1 MDSNFLQGKNPK
13 TAIQKTA
20 FQKPRRWVL
29 TSFAILSLCGALVS
43 TSGCTNLL
51 RTLVVLTHDPNVKPE
66 YDIVKKRVALV
77 TTVDGISTKDASA
90 LVMSSGFKALI
101 KSELKK
107 KVVFIDQEEV
117 DRAFNDQPLESKN
130 FAEIASQTG
139 ADCVIFVD
147 IKDLKLKRDKTL
159 YQGSCQCAVKVYEPD
174 AGKSSVYQ
182 EEINDLVH
190 PSGGKPIT
198 ECTEVQFRGH
208 YLSLLARRA
217 SRLFYKW
224 DPNEDYAQDAAA
236 ASL

>member
-20 FQKPRRWVL
+20 FQKPTRWVL

-51 RTLVVLTHDPNVKPE
+51 RTIVVLAHDSRVKPQ

-77 TTVDGISTKDASA
+77 TTVDGMSTKDASA
-90 LVMSSGFKALI
+90 LVMSNDFKKLI

-130 FAEIASQTG
+130 FAEIASQTN

-198 ECTEVQFRGH
+198 ECTEAQFRSH

-236 ASL
+236 AAL

>member
-1 MDSNFLQGKNPK
+1 L
-13 TAIQKTA
+13 I
-20 FQKPRRWVL
+20 
-29 TSFAILSLCGALVS
+29 
-43 TSGCTNLL
+43 
-51 RTLVVLTHDPNVKPE
+51 RTIVVLTHDSRVKPQ

-90 LVMSSGFKALI
+90 LVMSNDFKKLI

-198 ECTEVQFRGH
+198 ECTEAQFRSH

-236 ASL
+236 AAL

>member
-20 FQKPRRWVL
+20 FQKPTRWVL

-43 TSGCTNLL
+43 TSGCTNLI
-51 RTLVVLTHDPNVKPE
+51 RTIVVLTHDSRVKPQ

-90 LVMSSGFKALI
+90 LVMSNDFKKLI

-130 FAEIASQTG
+130 FAEIASQTN

-147 IKDLKLKRDKTL
+147 IKELKLKRDKTL

-198 ECTEVQFRGH
+198 ECTEAQFRGH

-236 ASL
+236 AAL